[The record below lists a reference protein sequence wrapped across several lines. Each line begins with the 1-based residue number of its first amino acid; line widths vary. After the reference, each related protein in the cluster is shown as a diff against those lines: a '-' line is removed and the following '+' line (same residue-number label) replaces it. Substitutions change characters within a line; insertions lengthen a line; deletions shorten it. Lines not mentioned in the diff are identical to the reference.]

1 MSPTTPRIRRRSVR
15 ARGLGL
21 IEMMLALAISAS
33 VLTAVAT
40 AIDVSFKSYAIN
52 QENSNLMQRARL
64 AMHRISNDI
73 RTVALHQPALGTT
86 EYNDFVSGKIVTVS
100 DIFLYVDLKQD
111 ISEII
116 HYSYDPTNKVLMCAS
131 DTLGGE
137 YVVARGV
144 EAFSVK
150 MEPMKSQK
158 NIRLGGQ
165 FDLLMRATITMT
177 VKTNTNSTNPQTV
190 TLSTSVMPRRNVW

>member
-1 MSPTTPRIRRRSVR
+1 MSTNTARSRRRSAR

-64 AMHRISNDI
+64 AMHRVANDI
-73 RTVALHQPALGTT
+73 RTTALHQPDKASAQ
-86 EYNDFVSGKIVTVS
+86 YADFVTGKIVTVS
-100 DIFLYVDLKQD
+100 EIYLYMDLKEDVSD
-111 ISEII
+111 IMR
-116 HYSYDPTNKVLMCAS
+116 YSYDPTNKLLMCINAAG
-131 DTLGGE
+131 DE

-150 MEPMKSQK
+150 MEPMKSEK
-158 NIRLGGQ
+158 NIRQGGQ
-165 FDLLMRATITMT
+165 FDLLMRATINMT
-177 VKTNTNSTNPQTV
+177 IKTDTNSTNAQTV
-190 TLSTSVMPRRNVW
+190 TLSTSVMPRRNTW